1 MDNYVIKITHVS
13 SSNNEDVGGGDNNDE
28 YVDEDGLNNTDV
40 NNEDV
45 DDVNNKDV
53 DDVKLDYNDD
63 DVHLGDWLLLMDHVE
78 DVDVDINVDIFD
90 PSNWDSLNSDMIKR
104 LVEQRVR
111 KEINLLRRVL
121 KIKVLYGFAAYYT
134 RVLPNNEKS
143 DREWL
148 VYSKELDNFFVFVVN
163 YLKKALRKA
172 LLQVAKVSNVSLI
185 QSQAKS
191 LATNE
196 LGDFEFLVAIVI
208 WFEILYAVTLVS
220 KKLQSNDMLIDI
232 AIKEVKGLISFFEE
246 FREIGLSKAI
256 NDAKEIA

>member
-63 DVHLGDWLLLMDHVE
+63 DDDIPIEETGVDYDHVE

-104 LVEQRVR
+104 LVEQRCKMDSV
-111 KEINLLRRVL
+111 
-121 KIKVLYGFAAYYT
+121 
-134 RVLPNNEKS
+134 
-143 DREWL
+143 
-148 VYSKELDNFFVFVVN
+148 
-163 YLKKALRKA
+163 A
-172 LLQVAKVSNVSLI
+172 LLQVVEGENDSLI

-208 WFEILYAVTLVS
+208 WFEILYAVNLVN

-246 FREIGLSKAI
+246 FREMGLSKAI
-256 NDAKEIA
+256 NDAKEIAVEMDIDLVFVQKRVIH

>member
-1 MDNYVIKITHVS
+1 MDNYVIKIPHVS

-63 DVHLGDWLLLMDHVE
+63 DDVPIEETGVDYDHVE
-78 DVDVDINVDIFD
+78 YVDVDINVDIFD
-90 PSNWDSLNSDMIKR
+90 PRNWDSLNSDMIKR
-104 LVEQRVR
+104 LVEQCPKRD
-111 KEINLLRRVL
+111 KSIEKGL
-121 KIKVLYGFAAYYT
+121 KDKIA
-134 RVLPNNEKS
+134 KS
-143 DREWL
+143 END
-148 VYSKELDNFFVFVVN
+148 
-163 YLKKALRKA
+163 
-172 LLQVAKVSNVSLI
+172 SLI

-208 WFEILYAVTLVS
+208 WFEILYAVNLVS

-232 AIKEVKGLISFFEE
+232 AIKEIKGLISFFEE
-246 FREIGLSKAI
+246 FRDMGLSKAI
-256 NDAKEIA
+256 NDAKEIAVEMDIDLV

>member
-13 SSNNEDVGGGDNNDE
+13 SSNNEDVGGGDNIDE
-28 YVDEDGLNNTDV
+28 YVDEDGLNNTYV

-63 DVHLGDWLLLMDHVE
+63 DDDIPIEETGVDYDHVE

-90 PSNWDSLNSDMIKR
+90 PRNWDSLNSDMIKR
-104 LVEQRVR
+104 LVEQRC
-111 KEINLLRRVL
+111 EIDSV
-121 KIKVLYGFAAYYT
+121 
-134 RVLPNNEKS
+134 
-143 DREWL
+143 
-148 VYSKELDNFFVFVVN
+148 
-163 YLKKALRKA
+163 A
-172 LLQVAKVSNVSLI
+172 LLQVAESENDSLI

-208 WFEILYAVTLVS
+208 WLEILYAINLVN

-232 AIKEVKGLISFFEE
+232 DIKEVKGLISFFEE
-246 FREIGLSKAI
+246 FREMGLSKAI
-256 NDAKEIA
+256 NDAKEIAVEMDIDLVFVQKRVIH

>member
-1 MDNYVIKITHVS
+1 MDIATSLLVLQGNTLVFVLSIVLRDT
-13 SSNNEDVGGGDNNDE
+13 SNDTSYLSFFLPINDE
-28 YVDEDGLNNTDV
+28 YVDEDGVNNTDV

-45 DDVNNKDV
+45 DDVNNVDV

-63 DVHLGDWLLLMDHVE
+63 DDVPIEETGVDYDHVE

-90 PSNWDSLNSDMIKR
+90 PRNWDSLNSDMIKR
-104 LVEQRVR
+104 LVEQRC
-111 KEINLLRRVL
+111 EIDSV
-121 KIKVLYGFAAYYT
+121 
-134 RVLPNNEKS
+134 
-143 DREWL
+143 
-148 VYSKELDNFFVFVVN
+148 
-163 YLKKALRKA
+163 A
-172 LLQVAKVSNVSLI
+172 LLQVAESENDSLI

-208 WFEILYAVTLVS
+208 WLEILYAVNLVN

-246 FREIGLSKAI
+246 FREMGLSKAI
-256 NDAKEIA
+256 KENINVT